1 MFAATTNKEHGGSP
15 HFAIEI
21 LAKHDLRQKKTF
33 PLILGPI
40 VEALIIGGKLAK
52 LHDFTICSVDPIY
65 YYLLETAS

>member
-21 LAKHDLRQKKTF
+21 LANHDLRQKKTF

-40 VEALIIGGKLAK
+40 VEALIIGGKLGERSC
-52 LHDFTICSVDPIY
+52 TISPSALLIRSTTIY
-65 YYLLETAS
+65 